1 MLDDMYDYVEHIRSR
16 PVWQPMDA
24 AARANLRGDLPVL
37 PTDLARVHQDFLRD
51 VMPYATGNVHP
62 GFMGWVHG
70 GGSAVGMLADM
81 LAAGLNAN
89 CGGRDHAPI
98 EVERQ
103 ITEWARALFGFPEGA
118 TGLFVTGTSMANFIA
133 VLVAR
138 RHALGPEVRRAGL
151 GTRGARLLAYASTG
165 THACVARALDY
176 AGLGS
181 EALRLVPVDGA
192 RRIELTSLRQAI
204 AADRRAGHCPFLL
217 IGNAG
222 TVDMGAID
230 DLSALADLAAQERL
244 WFHVDGAFGALGV
257 LAHDIAPLLHGIER
271 ADSLALDFHKWGQ
284 MPYDAGFVLVRDGEL
299 HRQTFATSADYL
311 RHETRGLAGGAF
323 WPNDY
328 GPDLSRGFRALKAW
342 FTLRVFG
349 IDQLGAM
356 ISQTCRIARYLEA
369 RVTAEPRL
377 ELLAPV
383 PLNIVCFRYRG
394 NSAPNADSDALNT
407 AIVADVQESGVAAP
421 STTRIDGRV
430 AIRAAIFN
438 HRTTASDVDV
448 LITAV
453 LRHGDARCPPAS
465 TPTV

>member
-1 MLDDMYDYVEHIRSR
+1 
-16 PVWQPMDA
+16 
-24 AARANLRGDLPVL
+24 
-37 PTDLARVHQDFLRD
+37 
-51 VMPYATGNVHP
+51 
-62 GFMGWVHG
+62 
-70 GGSAVGMLADM
+70 
-81 LAAGLNAN
+81 
-89 CGGRDHAPI
+89 
-98 EVERQ
+98 
-103 ITEWARALFGFPEGA
+103 
-118 TGLFVTGTSMANFIA
+118 
-133 VLVAR
+133 
-138 RHALGPEVRRAGL
+138 
-151 GTRGARLLAYASTG
+151 
-165 THACVARALDY
+165 LDY

-192 RRIELTSLRQAI
+192 RRIELTGLRQAI

-448 LITAV
+448 LLTAV